1 MTAPRPLCAWC
12 GEPLGRRG
20 PDGKHASIEAS
31 WHQRGLGVPAVGWH
45 IGGEGS
51 CFALDPLARKHDD
64 RLHGQV
70 DDGLQAYLNEIAR
83 RGPGRL
89 VQGGVR
95 Q

>member
-1 MTAPRPLCAWC
+1 
-12 GEPLGRRG
+12 
-20 PDGKHASIEAS
+20 
-31 WHQRGLGVPAVGWH
+31 VGWH